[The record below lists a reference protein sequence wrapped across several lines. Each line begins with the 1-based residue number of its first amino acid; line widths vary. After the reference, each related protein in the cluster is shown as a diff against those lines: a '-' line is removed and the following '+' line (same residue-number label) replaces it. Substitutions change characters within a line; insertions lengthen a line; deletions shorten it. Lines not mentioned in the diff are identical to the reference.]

1 MNSFDIDGVI
11 VLEEGLIGVY
21 PGPKDV
27 IITGRSV
34 EEFTAT
40 RRQLDAAGIHNQI
53 FFNTCRFEHKSRE
66 TSGAHKAR
74 TLLMLYRSGYT
85 INVHFEDDEV
95 QAKIIEEA
103 LKGLTPTTVVRLV
116 HDITNKENVWH
127 SPENVWHKK
136 SL

>member
-11 VLEEGLIGVY
+11 VLEEGLIGVH

-34 EEFTAT
+34 EEYAAT
-40 RRQLDAAGIHNQI
+40 RRQLDAAGIHNPI
-53 FFNTCRFEHKSRE
+53 FFNPLRFENKTRA
-66 TSGAHKAR
+66 TSGSHKAR
-74 TLLMLYRSGYT
+74 TLLMLHHSGYT
-85 INVHFEDDEV
+85 INVHFEDDEI

-116 HDITNKENVWH
+116 HDLTNKENVWH
-127 SPENVWHKK
+127 NPK

>member
-11 VLEEGLIGVY
+11 FIEEGLYGVY
-21 PGPKDV
+21 PGPGDV

-34 EEFTAT
+34 EEFAAT
-40 RRQLDAAGIHNQI
+40 RRQLDKAGVYNQI
-53 FFNTCRFEHKSRE
+53 FFNPIRFEHKSRE

-74 TLLMLYRSGYT
+74 TLLMLYRSGYN

-116 HDITNKENVWH
+116 HDLTNKENVWH
-127 SPENVWHKK
+127 NPK